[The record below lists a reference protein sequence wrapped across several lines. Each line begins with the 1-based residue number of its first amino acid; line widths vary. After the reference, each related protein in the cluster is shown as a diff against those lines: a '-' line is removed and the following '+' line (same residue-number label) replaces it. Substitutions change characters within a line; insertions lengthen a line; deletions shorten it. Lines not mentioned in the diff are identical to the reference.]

1 MALGKKIRNFD
12 LRGRF
17 IPRSKN
23 EMERERE
30 WCCEGAGEKERL
42 KGERRKVM

>member
-30 WCCEGAGEKERL
+30 SGVARVQG
-42 KGERRKVM
+42 RKRD